1 MKVFLGSCI
10 TDDRGIIQNI
20 INKTF
25 NHVAM
30 IQSKKGSI
38 RSNHYHLTNSHYMYV
53 VSGKME
59 YWERD
64 VNDSDG
70 NYITVDVC
78 EAGEMVLT
86 GPNVIHKTVFLEDT
100 VLMTFAANY
109 RGPEF
114 DKDDT
119 IKAEF

>member
-1 MKVFLGSCI
+1 MKVSLGSSFV
-10 TDDRGIIQNI
+10 DDRGIIQNI
-20 INKTF
+20 INKSF
-25 NHVAM
+25 NHVAL
-30 IQSKKGSI
+30 ITSKEGSV

-53 VSGKME
+53 LSGKME

-64 VNDSDG
+64 LSG
-70 NYITVDVC
+70 NYITLDVV

-86 GPNVIHKTVFLEDT
+86 GPNVVHKTVFLEDT
-100 VLMTFAANY
+100 VMMTFAANY

-119 IKAEF
+119 VKMEF